1 MESTYTVAWSK
12 ICAQYVILAVF
23 IIVIT
28 IITVSWVNCLPI
40 VCKGK
45 TETLLPEAK
54 DTYLCV
60 KGFCFPSFISETG

>member
-28 IITVSWVNCLPI
+28 IITASWVNCLPI

-54 DTYLCV
+54 NTYLCRERV
-60 KGFCFPSFISETG
+60 LFPKLHL